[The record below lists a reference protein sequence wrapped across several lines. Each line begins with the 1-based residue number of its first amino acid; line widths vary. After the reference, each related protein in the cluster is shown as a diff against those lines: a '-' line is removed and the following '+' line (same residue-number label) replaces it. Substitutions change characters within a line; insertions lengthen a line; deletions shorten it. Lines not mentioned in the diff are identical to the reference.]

1 MIEKLLKAVSLND
14 GEEVELSLKE
24 EIICTIISFLIIG
37 LLLYFAATS
46 SESLSANN
54 EKTAED
60 STYTES
66 TLPHAWG
73 IIRYG
78 DTGAYLEKDGKL
90 ISGYYKVIEE
100 DYDYDTL
107 RVIGMNGLYGF
118 ISKYTGTEQIKPCFK
133 EASQMNYNSAC
144 VKCRWKKLLFY

>member
-118 ISKYTGTEQIKPCFK
+118 ISKY
-133 EASQMNYNSAC
+133 
-144 VKCRWKKLLFY
+144 R